1 MHSPPMSQN
10 DMRLHIFLFLL
21 RISLFVAI
29 GIVLHS
35 TENSLVINEC
45 PSLWESMLAILCIKC
60 LRLMLCP
67 LAIKVLRKY
76 QKPLHY
82 LNIFGYTVF
91 FVVECVTTSQSLN
104 SQDCIKAASLP
115 TGHPMLAYAN
125 GITCV
130 YDGAYI
136 MSHALFAVLNRF

>member
-1 MHSPPMSQN
+1 MSQN

-45 PSLWESMLAILCIKC
+45 PGLWESMLAILCIKC
-60 LRLMLCP
+60 IRLMMCP
-67 LAIKVLRKY
+67 LVIKILRKY

-82 LNIFGYTVF
+82 INIFGYTVF
-91 FVVECVTTSQSLN
+91 FVVECVITSQSLN
-104 SQDCIKAASLP
+104 TPDCIKAASLP

-136 MSHALFAVLNRF
+136 LSHALFAVLNRF